1 MVFAFVSTNV
11 NWPVDPVGPISP
23 VGPVD
28 PVPVGPVGPVPVG
41 PVGPVSPFK
50 PVAPTRPVG
59 PVGPQIVEDLIADHG
74 PYCDG
79 LNGGTRPYI
88 ARIRKNIAL

>member
-1 MVFAFVSTNV
+1 M
-11 NWPVDPVGPISP
+11 
-23 VGPVD
+23 
-28 PVPVGPVGPVPVG
+28 PVGPVGPIPVG
-41 PVGPVSPFK
+41 PPEPVSPFK

-79 LNGGTRPYI
+79 ANGAEPYI
-88 ARIRKNIAL
+88 ARIRKKYCVVGARLDTV